1 MWIRSNETK
10 TFTLDKLKT
19 KPLYSGPV
27 YKRVN
32 STKLTDDDRV
42 EISNGHLKELL
53 SMGITDK
60 TKDCDSNGEPT

>member
-1 MWIRSNETK
+1 VK
-10 TFTLDKLKT
+10 VALDKLKI
-19 KPLYSGPV
+19 KPNLALYSGPV

-53 SMGITDK
+53 SMGTTDK